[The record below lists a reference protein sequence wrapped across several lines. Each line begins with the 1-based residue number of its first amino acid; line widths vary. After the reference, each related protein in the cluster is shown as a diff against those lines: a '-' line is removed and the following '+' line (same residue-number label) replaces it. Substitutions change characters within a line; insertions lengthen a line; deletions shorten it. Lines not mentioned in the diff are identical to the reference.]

1 MKRVYITEEQYQFI
15 IETVMQEQTMLDESL
30 TMKDVGRGLYNIG
43 KGIGKATLWT
53 GKKAGEL
60 AYKTGRGAYNFTRD
74 KIARDIKSCKTPS
87 DYCKM
92 ICYYVITGS
101 LTISGAI
108 NITKATIDKLFPGI
122 DENIIEQVIDKIENL
137 EGKIENADFNQ
148 EEQNLHSQKVKEV
161 DNLIRQSRAIM
172 GFTDEPDVSAENIV
186 SMCEKYNFYLPL
198 LLAQAHLESHFG
210 VTNRAQNTNSIFS
223 VGAYDDGRD
232 IVRYKTKDD
241 SVEAYIKLMKND
253 YLSDKSVKQL
263 LSNKGFVNSNGDRYA
278 SNKNYE
284 RDIRATM
291 NGIVKK
297 TCPNCF

>member
-1 MKRVYITEEQYQFI
+1 
-15 IETVMQEQTMLDESL
+15 
-30 TMKDVGRGLYNIG
+30 
-43 KGIGKATLWT
+43 
-53 GKKAGEL
+53 
-60 AYKTGRGAYNFTRD
+60 
-74 KIARDIKSCKTPS
+74 
-87 DYCKM
+87 M

-122 DENIIEQVIDKIENL
+122 DKSVIEQVIDKIENL
-137 EGKIENADFNQ
+137 EEKIENADFK
-148 EEQNLHSQKVKEV
+148 KVKEV

-172 GFTDEPDVSAENIV
+172 GVTDEPDVSAENIV

-210 VTNRAQNTNSIFS
+210 VTNRAQKTNSIFS

-241 SVEAYIKLMKND
+241 SVEAYIKLMNND
-253 YLSDKSVKQL
+253 YLSNKSVNQL
-263 LSNKGFVNSNGDRYA
+263 ISNKGFVNSNGDRYA